1 MRLTHISLL
10 TLLSARRNASITHL
24 AQEAHQA
31 HPAQQAQ
38 QSQQT
43 QLHTDAPPTTSG
55 PKGTVI
61 SKEDIQEL
69 DRRISELSNVSLSDN
84 RSRIENIRQRLDQS
98 LLKCWI
104 KLGLPVEEI
113 ELFTGIPGTFQS
125 LSDLSQLQA
134 NGNFLQLLLD
144 GYRTC
149 NLILH
154 RRQCV
159 YLRYIY
165 ENV

>member
-1 MRLTHISLL
+1 MGLAHISLL
-10 TLLSARRNASITHL
+10 TLLNARRDASITHL
-24 AQEAHQA
+24 AQDTHQA
-31 HPAQQAQ
+31 QHAQQVP

-43 QLHTDAPPTTSG
+43 QLHANAPPTTSG
-55 PKGTVI
+55 AKGSVI

-69 DRRISELSNVSLSDN
+69 SGRIAELSNVGHSDD

-104 KLGLPVEEI
+104 KLSLPVEET

-134 NGNFLQLLLD
+134 NDHALQLLSD

-149 NLILH
+149 NLRLH

-159 YLRYIY
+159 YLRYSY